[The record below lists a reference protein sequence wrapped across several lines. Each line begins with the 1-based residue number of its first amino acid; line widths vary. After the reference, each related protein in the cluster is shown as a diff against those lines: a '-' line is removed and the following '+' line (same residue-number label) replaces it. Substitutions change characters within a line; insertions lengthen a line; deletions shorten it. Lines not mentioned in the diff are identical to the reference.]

1 MSLMGTKLN
10 SLTFKVLPFCY
21 RRIFTAN
28 YSTAASGTT
37 SSSTSSTQLNELARK
52 HVPNFPSEEEIL
64 ARSWNKPQ
72 WERRER
78 NHTFYG
84 CDNHDVTLDRYLYNY
99 LAFVLCFTMISAMF
113 FYKYLPD
120 IRQKVYIRR
129 EAFLE
134 LARREAA
141 GLPLVD
147 PNLIPEDKII
157 LPSEEELEGVEIII

>member
-52 HVPNFPSEEEIL
+52 HVPNFPGEEEIL

-78 NHTFYG
+78 NVRAKT
-84 CDNHDVTLDRYLYNY
+84 
-99 LAFVLCFTMISAMF
+99 
-113 FYKYLPD
+113 
-120 IRQKVYIRR
+120 
-129 EAFLE
+129 
-134 LARREAA
+134 
-141 GLPLVD
+141 
-147 PNLIPEDKII
+147 I
-157 LPSEEELEGVEIII
+157 LPSKCIDFSYRFLF